1 MRTTP
6 TPGASDQTA
15 GQWPSFEATGLGPS
29 CCPAAKTVAVAGLST
44 EDLPRWLT
52 QRRAGPRR
60 VGQSGQGLS
69 AKRSG
74 SAPDPEQRQDP
85 CADGGRADFL
95 NGAGAPDPTAFPF
108 PQSWSAISPVVL
120 DRRHDP
126 YKPAFE
132 NGYGGPISH
141 KSCRGNLL
149 DARAHDSGIRE
160 PVGKKSRN
168 KRSVLFASSR
178 QFSDGQICGIE
189 GGPYC
194 AAGRALDGLQLLTQP
209 SGKMAVSNPT
219 ACA

>member
-1 MRTTP
+1 MVP
-6 TPGASDQTA
+6 HAA
-15 GQWPSFEATGLGPS
+15 
-29 CCPAAKTVAVAGLST
+29 PAAKAVAVAGLST
-44 EDLPRWLT
+44 EDLSRWLT

-60 VGQSGQGLS
+60 GGQSGQGLS

-132 NGYGGPISH
+132 NRYGGPISQ
-141 KSCRGNLL
+141 SCRRNLL

-189 GGPYC
+189 GEPYC
-194 AAGRALDGLQLLTQP
+194 AAGRALDGLQSLTQP